1 MSQQKQDSSQRSFKL
16 KDSFSILKEAAI
28 GWNESEPFRLSA
40 VIAYYAVL
48 SMPGLLVIIVNLLGL
63 IWGND
68 AIEGRLSDQLS
79 TVLGPDSAKA
89 VSTMIEN
96 SRTEDKSL
104 FLTIVGIGSLI
115 FGATGI
121 FFHLQITLNKIWCLK
136 MDPDAN
142 WKRIV
147 LDRIL
152 SFGFVLVLGFMLLVS
167 FVLSAILTALSDKLK
182 VIFSD
187 FTVVLVQVAD
197 VVISLGV
204 VTLLFALIFK
214 YLPHAKIKWKSVWV
228 GAILTS
234 ILFALG
240 QYALGFYFSKAE
252 PGSTYGAAGS
262 IILILLWTSY
272 ASLILFFGAEVSY
285 IFAKRY
291 GPGVRPTKAAVRD
304 KSSV

>member
-1 MSQQKQDSSQRSFKL
+1 MSQEQYDSTPKKFKL

-28 GWNESEPFRLSA
+28 GWNDSEPFRLSA

-63 IWGND
+63 IWGNE

-79 TVLGPDSAKA
+79 TVLGPDSADA

-96 SRTEDKSL
+96 SRTEDKSI
-104 FLTIVGIGSLI
+104 FLTIIGIASLV

-121 FFHLQITLNKIWCLK
+121 FFHLQITLNKIWRLK
-136 MDPDAN
+136 MDPDAD

-152 SFGFVLVLGFMLLVS
+152 SFGFVLVLGFMLLIS

-182 VIFSD
+182 TLFPDIM
-187 FTVVLVQVAD
+187 VVLAQIAD
-197 VVISLGV
+197 VILSLGI
-204 VTLLFALIFK
+204 VTLLFALIYKF
-214 YLPHAKIKWKSVWV
+214 LPHAKIKWRSVWV
-228 GAILTS
+228 GAIITS
-234 ILFALG
+234 VLFALG
-240 QYALGFYFSKAE
+240 QYALGFYFSQAE

-262 IILILLWTSY
+262 IILILLWASY
-272 ASLILFFGAEVSY
+272 ASLILFFGAEVTY
-285 IFAKRY
+285 VFAKRY
-291 GPGVRPTKAAVRD
+291 GRGVKPTKAAVRD
-304 KSSV
+304 KS